1 MSIAVCL
8 RVVSFASGNGREDG
22 LRFREL
28 WSEAKHMPCHA
39 ALGTFTYANAV
50 YIVQLG
56 RQFAARTRFRRLRL
70 SSQAISQYTSMQLAA
85 ELPSQVGV
93 SVGMTILT
101 CFGRFALDG
110 CTPDRRVKDSERD

>member
-1 MSIAVCL
+1 
-8 RVVSFASGNGREDG
+8 
-22 LRFREL
+22 
-28 WSEAKHMPCHA
+28 
-39 ALGTFTYANAV
+39 
-50 YIVQLG
+50 
-56 RQFAARTRFRRLRL
+56 
-70 SSQAISQYTSMQLAA
+70 MQLAA